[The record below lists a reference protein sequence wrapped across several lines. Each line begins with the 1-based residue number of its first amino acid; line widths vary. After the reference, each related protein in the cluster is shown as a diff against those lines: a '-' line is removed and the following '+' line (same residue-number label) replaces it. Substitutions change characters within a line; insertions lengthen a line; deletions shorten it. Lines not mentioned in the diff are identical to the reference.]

1 MTLNQ
6 VNATLVSPEPPKPI
20 CRGYSNQ
27 EAKVNTVGELLK
39 VENLYV
45 RFDTKEGPINAVN
58 GVDLTLKENSI
69 LALVGESGSG
79 KTVTSLGMVGLL
91 PYPGR
96 VTAGTVSLNG
106 HNLLEMNA
114 ERLRQIRGKEIG
126 MVFQD
131 PRASLNPSIDIG
143 TQVGEVLLAHTSMTK
158 RQAHQRSEELLV
170 EMGLPD
176 AERILKQYPF
186 QLSGGMCQRVM
197 LSIALALRPKVL
209 IADEPTSNLDTTLQA
224 AILNQLR
231 KLKEEHGTAILLIT
245 HDMGVVA
252 QMADT
257 VAVMYGGIIVEYA
270 KTLDLFERP
279 SHPYTWGLFQ
289 ALPRLDDADRPLMP
303 MRGRPPEMRALPDQ
317 CPFLNRCPKATNVCR
332 TSPNPA
338 LRSIE
343 EGHMAACFNEIRYD

>member
-1 MTLNQ
+1 LGAVT
-6 VNATLVSPEPPKPI
+6 
-20 CRGYSNQ
+20 
-27 EAKVNTVGELLK
+27 ELLK

-45 RFDTKEGPINAVN
+45 RFDSKEETIHAVN
-58 GVDLTLKENSI
+58 GVDLTLNSNSI

-79 KTVTSLGMVGLL
+79 KTVTALAMVGLL

-96 VTAGTVSLNG
+96 VTAGSVSLNG
-106 HNLLEMNA
+106 DNLLKMKA
-114 ERLRQIRGKEIG
+114 ENLRRIRGKEIG

-143 TQVGEVLLAHTSMTK
+143 TQVQEVLLTHTSMTK
-158 RQAHQRSEELLV
+158 RQARQRSEELLV

-197 LSIALALRPKVL
+197 LSMALALRPKIL

-252 QMADT
+252 QMADS
-257 VAVMYGGIIVEYA
+257 VAVMYGGTIVEYA

-279 SHPYTWGLFQ
+279 AHPYTWGLFQ
-289 ALPRLDDADRPLMP
+289 ALPRLDNAERSLMP
-303 MRGRPPEMRALPDQ
+303 MRGRPPEMREMPDK
-317 CPFLNRCPKATNVCR
+317 CPFLNRCPKATDTCR
-332 TSPNPA
+332 NSPIPA

-343 EGHMAACFNEIRYD
+343 EGHMAACFNELRYD